1 MPEKSVLDPN
11 IALKKTVLEYL
22 EFPYSP
28 RYALL
33 LSGSW
38 GVGKTHLINELRES
52 ELKGKKFFYV
62 SLYGVTNK
70 DQFDAAV
77 VASIIPFMDSKI
89 FKKATAIGGAALGL
103 FGRSLS
109 LKPGKIVETVKDGI
123 YLFDDLERSGL
134 EIQHLLGMI
143 NPFVEHDG
151 CKVIIVANE
160 DEISNKKEFL
170 RRKEKLIG
178 RTLKVIPNFKSA
190 IDSFLVKIKN
200 DKTKKKL
207 IEHQDQISRI
217 YNFSQVNNLRILQQS
232 LWDLEKLII
241 ALPSF
246 VESKEDQFSKIISL
260 FFLIS
265 LKVKQGSI
273 TQEELIKR
281 TQSLFSEAKKKKST
295 VFTDLNAVSDE
306 VDVFDQI
313 LSNEIL
319 AECLFNGNF
328 DTDEINAYL
337 SKRHEF
343 TDESIE
349 PEWQTLWKFSMRD
362 GEVLKAAFKSLE
374 EKFHN
379 YEYIEIGQILHVY
392 GLRLSLASK
401 GILKKSS
408 KDIIKESN
416 SYTDKMLSNGL
427 LEPLEPDHMGTF
439 WKQSAYGFGYSC
451 RETTEFK
458 KILNHFI
465 KSRGL
470 AYDSKV
476 ALDAPNLLQLMVENN
491 SEFIAQITWS
501 NGSPS
506 KYAKVPIL
514 NEIPA
519 KEFVE
524 GYLSLKA
531 EAQYET
537 MAALHARYDHKM
549 LSKDLAH
556 EKKWLE
562 DVKSNI
568 LEEIEEADIYS
579 KTRILQ
585 HLEWYLDS
593 YLS

>member
-143 NPFVEHDG
+143 NPFVEHD
-151 CKVIIVANE
+151 
-160 DEISNKKEFL
+160 
-170 RRKEKLIG
+170 
-178 RTLKVIPNFKSA
+178 
-190 IDSFLVKIKN
+190 
-200 DKTKKKL
+200 
-207 IEHQDQISRI
+207 
-217 YNFSQVNNLRILQQS
+217 VNNLRILQQS